1 MVLGIG
7 CWVSE
12 ITNFELRITNAVPN
26 FLNFQ
31 NLDSPIDR
39 FTDSPKIISCRKKQ
53 MSTIEIQSLF
63 AEHGIKDTGNRLL
76 IARALHESGQ
86 PLSLLELEAILGTID
101 KSTILRTLN
110 LFREAHLVHV
120 IESGDG
126 CTRYEICQSHHHDE
140 DEDAHLHFFC
150 ELCHQTIC
158 LSDKHIP
165 QIELPDGYVAH
176 SANFLVKGLCPKCG
190 KKLGV

>member
-1 MVLGIG
+1 
-7 CWVSE
+7 
-12 ITNFELRITNAVPN
+12 
-26 FLNFQ
+26 
-31 NLDSPIDR
+31 
-39 FTDSPKIISCRKKQ
+39 

-110 LFREAHLVHV
+110 LFRESHLVHV

-126 CTRYEICQSHHHDE
+126 CTRYEICQSHHHDDDE

-150 ELCHQTIC
+150 ESCHQTIC

-165 QIELPDGYVAH
+165 QIELPCKRPLPEVREEGAMNRIIGELSVETRRAT
-176 SANFLVKGLCPKCG
+176 SL
-190 KKLGV
+190 LGGSVEQV